1 MHTQIIPSISASS
14 SKSHLR
20 KCIRD
25 TYLTVFT
32 DLVIEDP
39 EKLHSDIRLLKKK
52 SISLR
57 SVGSQKIGAPKISIV
72 PNYAVKWLPLV
83 YSTCKTLFWK
93 IPFVYF
99 PTGKIT
105 CCFDDL

>member
-1 MHTQIIPSISASS
+1 MHKRYIFDCLYRPGNWRPWETA
-14 SKSHLR
+14 LR
-20 KCIRD
+20 YK
-25 TYLTVFT
+25 TS
-32 DLVIEDP
+32 E
-39 EKLHSDIRLLKKK
+39 KK

-57 SVGSQKIGAPKISIV
+57 SVGSQKIGAPKINIV